1 MKKNLIVLLLSFLVV
16 GSGFA
21 YDAKAEAFFDYQ
33 DEDINGI
40 TATYFTNASEVEIRS
55 ILNEF
60 EYESY
65 RISDI
70 SQNLKQ
76 SSWKKVVNSIES
88 LFGEPLW
95 LTNAPDNLG
104 NNYFIFLAIQR
115 NNSRTVNELYEFK
128 VVSKD
133 VTLFKSVVIN

>member
-1 MKKNLIVLLLSFLVV
+1 MKKNLIVLLLSFFVA
-16 GSGFA
+16 GSVFA

-40 TATYFTNASEVEIRS
+40 TATYFTNASESEIRS

-70 SQNLKQ
+70 SQDLKQ
-76 SSWKKVVNSIES
+76 SSSKKVVNSIES

-104 NNYFIFLAIQR
+104 NNYFIFLAIQSS
-115 NNSRTVNELYEFK
+115 NGRTVNELYEFK
-128 VVSKD
+128 VVSED